1 MSDARERLP
10 PGSALLLFAPLHVFS
25 SQLLLSAGSEKA
37 ELSDIDLAQLLIN
50 WRARQ
55 ASQKRRA
62 PDLVSTKCTAMPRPL
77 QQLSLSKLVGFSHG
91 ECFACSAGYAIAICE

>member
-1 MSDARERLP
+1 MRDARARLP

-50 WRARQ
+50 WRAQHRGNSPRLRKSKLRLLTGTLQ
-55 ASQKRRA
+55 AS
-62 PDLVSTKCTAMPRPL
+62 
-77 QQLSLSKLVGFSHG
+77 
-91 ECFACSAGYAIAICE
+91 